1 MGRAEAEAATAA
13 AGRARGGGRT
23 TVLRSDRHEHQ
34 AGHLQVSARR
44 RESFPAR
51 ASPPRQGDEPEWG
64 GGKRLSR
71 GSGSGGAGAQDPA
84 VRGGAPRALRRPPRG
99 WKGERA
105 GGSCGLGGGPE
116 TWGEAA
122 AVQPGGRG
130 GRLETAIPPRCRLS
144 SSVRACGSGLR
155 FLRVWRTPMHS

>member
-1 MGRAEAEAATAA
+1 MGRAEAEAGTAA

-51 ASPPRQGDEPEWG
+51 ASPPRQGNEPEWG
-64 GGKRLSR
+64 GGKRLPR

-84 VRGGAPRALRRPPRG
+84 VRGRAPRALRRPPRG
-99 WKGERA
+99 WKESALAGRA
-105 GGSCGLGGGPE
+105 GWEVGPRPGAKPPLCSQGAEEVVYKRRYHPGVGSH
-116 TWGEAA
+116 
-122 AVQPGGRG
+122 R
-130 GRLETAIPPRCRLS
+130 R
-144 SSVRACGSGLR
+144 
-155 FLRVWRTPMHS
+155 